1 MKNFAK
7 SKGKRITAA
16 LLCAVMCIMSLPLSA
31 FAFTAEEGKTVNAYY
46 GDKYV
51 SADGEMY
58 YSPSTYQY
66 IAYDSNGNESL
77 HTQSAGNSRTKLMIK
92 DSSGSRQIMCI
103 ESGIPYNA
111 GGTYDSKSGTNSS
124 YFQNLPTTAQY
135 GIMLTSVYGWRPG
148 KTAPISG
155 TNEDDFSMATQVILW
170 EYQQQLRTSPTT
182 LKANSYGVPADTY
195 FKGIKDRPAE
205 KCYNWL
211 LTQMQSHATIPSF
224 ASSKSSSAT
233 TYTLK
238 YNQAADNYS
247 LTLTDT
253 NNTLS
258 DIKFSASGITVS
270 RSGNKYPFTSNKM
283 IETAVSITAQ
293 KNVPGIDGNFLVWG
307 YPGKQT
313 MMSGAEDPVVFY
325 LKIKTETTG
334 VGHIVK
340 HSEDGKVANIKFNI
354 AGNGVNQTVTTKA
367 DGTVDIELMPG
378 VYTVTELTE
387 DKYEPQNVQRVT
399 IVSGNT
405 STVTFSNTLKR
416 GDLQV
421 IKSSED
427 NLVEGVT
434 FHLYG
439 TSLSGISVDEYA
451 VTDKNGVA
459 TFKDVLIS
467 GTMPYTIEE
476 VDTAI
481 RYVVPANQ
489 TAPVKWKEVT
499 TRNFTNILKK
509 FTVTVTKSD
518 REEGTAQGDATL
530 AGAVYGI
537 YKGETLVDKYVTNQN
552 GQFTTKEY
560 VCDNDWTI
568 REITPSEGYLLD
580 TTIHKVGAE
589 PQLYTVEHNQTAND
603 VNEQV
608 IKGNIA
614 IIKHT
619 DDGETKI
626 ETPERGATF
635 EIYLKTAGSYTA
647 SEEDERDIIVCD
659 ENGFGQTKDMPYGV
673 YTVHQTSG
681 WEGRELMKD
690 FDVFIARN
698 GQTYRYLIN
707 NANFESYI
715 KVVKVDAESGKP
727 IPYAGAGFQIYDPT
741 GNLVTMSFTYPTP
754 TTIDT
759 FYTDANGCLVTPA
772 KLEYG
777 KGYSLVE
784 VQAPYGYVLDSTPV
798 YFDVTQDNA
807 TEESGVTVI
816 KVDKPN
822 MAQKG
827 TITVEKTGE
836 VFYGVSVSGSEDAEV
851 IYQPIYEIAGLS
863 GAVYEIRAAE
873 DIITPDGTVRFT
885 KGEIVDTVT
894 TGKDGLAKSREL
906 YLGKYEVK
914 EIKAP
919 YGMVLNDEIHTVELV
934 YAGQNVSVTE
944 TATSFVNERQK
955 VEISLKKTLETS
967 DLFGIGQNGELKNIS
982 FGLFAAEELV
992 SASGTS
998 IPADGLIEIVTLD
1011 ESGNGTVK
1019 TDLPMGSYY
1028 VKELATDEHYILSD
1042 TKYPVTFEY
1051 AGQETAKVQLAV
1063 NNGEAIENDLIYGSV
1078 SGRKV
1083 DENGEPLGG
1092 ALIGLFKS
1100 NDTEFTKE
1108 NALMTVTSKEDGSF
1122 SFEQIP
1128 FGIWYVREI
1137 EQPTGFVLNEN
1148 VYEVNIAENEQVVE
1162 IEIVNEFVH
1171 GNITLT
1177 KVDADFPDNK
1187 LTGATFEVYQDNN
1200 ADGKP
1205 DDGDTLIGTLTESE
1219 AGIYEMKDLLYGH
1232 YLIKETKAPEGFLLD
1247 TGVYSVFI
1255 ETDGMT
1261 YFVENKAGVGFI
1273 NEAMKGNLK
1282 IVKTSSDGKVEGF
1295 SFRIT
1300 GANGYEVTLK
1310 TDENGEIY
1318 IEGLRIGEYTV
1329 SEVADEVSA
1338 PYSRPADKKANV
1350 MTDSTTIVEMHNVVI
1365 DTPKTGDN
1373 SKLGLWL
1380 ALLGASAAG
1389 IGVTV
1394 YAGVRKKKKEDSE

>member
-270 RSGNKYPFTSNKM
+270 RSGNKYTFTSNKM

-619 DDGETKI
+619 NDGETKI
-626 ETPERGATF
+626 ETPESGATF

-647 SEEDERDIIVCD
+647 SE
-659 ENGFGQTKDMPYGV
+659 
-673 YTVHQTSG
+673 
-681 WEGRELMKD
+681 
-690 FDVFIARN
+690 
-698 GQTYRYLIN
+698 
-707 NANFESYI
+707 
-715 KVVKVDAESGKP
+715 
-727 IPYAGAGFQIYDPT
+727 
-741 GNLVTMSFTYPTP
+741 
-754 TTIDT
+754 
-759 FYTDANGCLVTPA
+759 
-772 KLEYG
+772 
-777 KGYSLVE
+777 
-784 VQAPYGYVLDSTPV
+784 
-798 YFDVTQDNA
+798 
-807 TEESGVTVI
+807 
-816 KVDKPN
+816 
-822 MAQKG
+822 
-827 TITVEKTGE
+827 
-836 VFYGVSVSGSEDAEV
+836 
-851 IYQPIYEIAGLS
+851 
-863 GAVYEIRAAE
+863 
-873 DIITPDGTVRFT
+873 
-885 KGEIVDTVT
+885 
-894 TGKDGLAKSREL
+894 
-906 YLGKYEVK
+906 
-914 EIKAP
+914 
-919 YGMVLNDEIHTVELV
+919 
-934 YAGQNVSVTE
+934 
-944 TATSFVNERQK
+944 
-955 VEISLKKTLETS
+955 
-967 DLFGIGQNGELKNIS
+967 
-982 FGLFAAEELV
+982 
-992 SASGTS
+992 
-998 IPADGLIEIVTLD
+998 
-1011 ESGNGTVK
+1011 
-1019 TDLPMGSYY
+1019 
-1028 VKELATDEHYILSD
+1028 
-1042 TKYPVTFEY
+1042 
-1051 AGQETAKVQLAV
+1051 
-1063 NNGEAIENDLIYGSV
+1063 
-1078 SGRKV
+1078 
-1083 DENGEPLGG
+1083 
-1092 ALIGLFKS
+1092 
-1100 NDTEFTKE
+1100 
-1108 NALMTVTSKEDGSF
+1108 
-1122 SFEQIP
+1122 
-1128 FGIWYVREI
+1128 
-1137 EQPTGFVLNEN
+1137 
-1148 VYEVNIAENEQVVE
+1148 
-1162 IEIVNEFVH
+1162 
-1171 GNITLT
+1171 
-1177 KVDADFPDNK
+1177 
-1187 LTGATFEVYQDNN
+1187 
-1200 ADGKP
+1200 
-1205 DDGDTLIGTLTESE
+1205 
-1219 AGIYEMKDLLYGH
+1219 
-1232 YLIKETKAPEGFLLD
+1232 
-1247 TGVYSVFI
+1247 
-1255 ETDGMT
+1255 
-1261 YFVENKAGVGFI
+1261 
-1273 NEAMKGNLK
+1273 
-1282 IVKTSSDGKVEGF
+1282 
-1295 SFRIT
+1295 
-1300 GANGYEVTLK
+1300 
-1310 TDENGEIY
+1310 
-1318 IEGLRIGEYTV
+1318 
-1329 SEVADEVSA
+1329 
-1338 PYSRPADKKANV
+1338 
-1350 MTDSTTIVEMHNVVI
+1350 
-1365 DTPKTGDN
+1365 
-1373 SKLGLWL
+1373 
-1380 ALLGASAAG
+1380 
-1389 IGVTV
+1389 
-1394 YAGVRKKKKEDSE
+1394 